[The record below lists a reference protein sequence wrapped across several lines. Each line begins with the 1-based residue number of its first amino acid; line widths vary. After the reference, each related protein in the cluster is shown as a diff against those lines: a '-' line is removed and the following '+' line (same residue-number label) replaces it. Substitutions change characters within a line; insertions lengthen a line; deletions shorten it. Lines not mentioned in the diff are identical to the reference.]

1 MNPLKEGLKLYRGF
15 PIQVKASFWF
25 FVCSL
30 IQKAIS
36 IISTIIFTRLLSTAD
51 YGIISI
57 YNSWSEIL
65 YIVATLN
72 LATGVYNVGMTKFSE
87 HRDTFNS
94 SMQFLAL
101 IWTIGFSVV
110 FFIGYRFIENLIQ
123 LPFNLVVIM
132 FLTFGKYPFG

>member
-72 LATGVYNVGMTKFSE
+72 LATGVYNV
-87 HRDTFNS
+87 
-94 SMQFLAL
+94 
-101 IWTIGFSVV
+101 
-110 FFIGYRFIENLIQ
+110 
-123 LPFNLVVIM
+123 
-132 FLTFGKYPFG
+132 